1 MNITPSIIHRQPN
14 TKCLLHLLQRGQYI
28 SYIIM
33 YYRSPCLFFRN
44 IVRSTSS
51 CFGAHQDH
59 YGARGLWPDHSM
71 LGDCL
76 DHSPTTA
83 LGLRRSFLDLRTG
96 TASTTLRPRL
106 GDFASRLHATG
117 NSHTV
122 EDILSHLDLATGL
135 IPRLPASSG
144 TTSVRCTCRC
154 ISYRLYDDWILNL
167 TGNSF

>member
-1 MNITPSIIHRQPN
+1 
-14 TKCLLHLLQRGQYI
+14 
-28 SYIIM
+28 M

-51 CFGAHQDH
+51 CFGARQDH
-59 YGARGLWPDHSM
+59 YGARGLWPDHARARGLARPLRALGLLARPLRARGLPRSLSDHGSGTSSLAPRPM
-71 LGDCL
+71 LRDCL

-83 LGLRRSFLDLRTG
+83 RGLCV
-96 TASTTLRPRL
+96 STTCDWRL
-106 GDFASRLHATG
+106 AYGWSIF
-117 NSHTV
+117 
-122 EDILSHLDLATGL
+122 SHLDLATRL

-167 TGNSF
+167 TRNSF